1 MSVCRSPT
9 LPPYTLPPYPPT
21 LPPYPTGHMSIDTHS
36 TDTAQTITDMIDRLV
51 GTLNTNMDRLTQD
64 TSIVQAIELVY
75 MLQDM
80 REREQGYRRKKTHTN
95 V

>member
-9 LPPYTLPPYPPT
+9 VLPYTLPPYPPT
-21 LPPYPTGHMSIDTHS
+21 LPPYPTGHMSIDI
-36 TDTAQTITDMIDRLV
+36 DTAQTITDMIDRLV
-51 GTLNTNMDRLTQD
+51 STLNTNMDRLTQD

-80 REREQGYRRKKTHTN
+80 REREQEYKRKKTHTN

>member
-1 MSVCRSPT
+1 
-9 LPPYTLPPYPPT
+9 
-21 LPPYPTGHMSIDTHS
+21 MSID

-51 GTLNTNMDRLTQD
+51 STLNTNMDRLTQD

-80 REREQGYRRKKTHTN
+80 REREQEYKRKKTHTK

>member
-1 MSVCRSPT
+1 
-9 LPPYTLPPYPPT
+9 
-21 LPPYPTGHMSIDTHS
+21 MSIDTHS
-36 TDTAQTITDMIDRLV
+36 TDTAYNAQTITHMIDRLV

-64 TSIVQAIELVY
+64 TSIVHAIELVY

-80 REREQGYRRKKTHTN
+80 REREQGYKRKKTHTN

>member
-1 MSVCRSPT
+1 
-9 LPPYTLPPYPPT
+9 
-21 LPPYPTGHMSIDTHS
+21 MSIDIDS
-36 TDTAQTITDMIDRLV
+36 TDTTQTITHMIDRLV
-51 GTLNTNMDRLTQD
+51 NTLNTNMDRLTQD

-80 REREQGYRRKKTHTN
+80 REREQEYKRKKTHTN

>member
-1 MSVCRSPT
+1 
-9 LPPYTLPPYPPT
+9 
-21 LPPYPTGHMSIDTHS
+21 MSIDTAYN
-36 TDTAQTITDMIDRLV
+36 TR
-51 GTLNTNMDRLTQD
+51 NTNMDKLTQD

-80 REREQGYRRKKTHTN
+80 REREQEYKRKKTHTN

>member
-1 MSVCRSPT
+1 
-9 LPPYTLPPYPPT
+9 
-21 LPPYPTGHMSIDTHS
+21 MSIDTHS

-51 GTLNTNMDRLTQD
+51 STLNTNMD

-75 MLQDM
+75 RLQDM
-80 REREQGYRRKKTHTN
+80 REREQEYKRKKTHTN

>member
-1 MSVCRSPT
+1 MCVDT
-9 LPPYTLPPYPPT
+9 LPYYPIHYPPT

-64 TSIVQAIELVY
+64 TGIVQAIELVY